1 MKFGGPTSI
10 TDNLPAHGDSDTFTD
25 IVIGNNFT
33 LAEATQVA
41 PWAARQHVLRAA
53 RTGGD
58 VSAGPAT
65 GFTVVGGV
73 TTECTIT
80 NKLETGTITVI
91 KHVINDNGGSAVA
104 GDFTMFLG
112 TGNPSFS
119 GSEAGV
125 TTTLNAGTAFAVTES
140 SLAGYTGTVGTGA
153 GDTCSGTMVA
163 GATYTC
169 TVTND
174 DNAAHLIIIKHVIN
188 DNGLTKVAANFSGT
202 ITGVSAVGGNTW
214 VGAESPG
221 VNKTLSTVGTFGVT
235 ETAAAGY
242 TTTYSGCSGTIA
254 LGETKTCTVTNND
267 NPASPSGTTSQKALL
282 HDSISIPGIRA
293 GASNQAAATA
303 TFRLYTDNACSIS
316 AQAGYAEAVRSRYCA
331 GRQREY
337 DRPAATSVGV
347 TVLQP
352 KTATTFY
359 WTVQYAGDNNNS
371 GFTTKCG
378 VETTTLAIQ

>member
-1 MKFGGPTSI
+1 M
-10 TDNLPAHGDSDTFTD
+10 
-25 IVIGNNFT
+25 
-33 LAEATQVA
+33 
-41 PWAARQHVLRAA
+41 
-53 RTGGD
+53 
-58 VSAGPAT
+58 
-65 GFTVVGGV
+65 
-73 TTECTIT
+73 
-80 NKLETGTITVI
+80 I
-91 KHVINDNGGSAVA
+91 KRVINDNGGSAVA

-267 NPASPSGTTSQKALL
+267 NPASPSGTTSQKVLL

-316 AQAGYAEAVRSRYCA
+316 AQAGYAEAVTLSILRRTPA
-331 GRQREY
+331 GMTTGT
-337 DRPAATSVGV
+337 AATSVGV

-359 WTVQYAGDNNNS
+359 WTVQDAGDNNNT